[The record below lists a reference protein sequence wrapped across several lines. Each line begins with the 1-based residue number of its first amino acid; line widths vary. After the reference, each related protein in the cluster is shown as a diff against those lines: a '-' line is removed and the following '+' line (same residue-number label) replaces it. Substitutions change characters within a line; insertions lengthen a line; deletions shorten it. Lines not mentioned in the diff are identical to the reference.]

1 MRHDLTSLELFV
13 AVAECGNLTRA
24 AERQHLAVSAVSKR
38 VVELEA
44 LAGTPL
50 LVRQARGV
58 MLTPAGQSLLHHARQ
73 MLQLVRRMDEEM
85 GAYAGGMKGHVRL
98 HAVASA
104 LTQFLPAELE
114 SFLSRYP
121 DVQVSLEE
129 RTGKAIA
136 RAVADGSAD
145 LGIVASPVALGG
157 LTVLPYRT
165 DRLMLG
171 VPSGHALA
179 RRKAVRFAEALQ
191 YPFVGPHAE
200 SSLSMLMQQGA
211 QACGGTLQQRVQV
224 SSFDA
229 MCRLAETRL
238 GITLLPA
245 GVLAPHVAAGRL
257 RGVELKEA
265 WAAREMSI
273 VVRELGELS
282 HITRGL
288 IDHLQRAAGGGA
300 TAP

>member
-38 VVELEA
+38 IGELEA
-44 LAGTPL
+44 LARTPL
-50 LVRQARGV
+50 LVRQPRGV
-58 MLTPAGQSLLHHARQ
+58 ALTPAGQSLLHHARQ
-73 MLQLVRRMDEEM
+73 MLLLVRRMDEEL
-85 GAYAGGMKGHVRL
+85 GQYAGGMKGHIRL

-104 LTQFLPAELE
+104 LTQFLPEELE
-114 SFLSRYP
+114 AFLTRHP

-129 RTGKAIA
+129 RTGKAVA

-145 LGIVASPVALGG
+145 LGIVASAAAQAG
-157 LTVLPYRT
+157 LDTLPYRT

-171 VPSGHALA
+171 VPRDHPLA
-179 RRKAVRFAEALQ
+179 RRKAVRFADALA

-200 SSLSMLMQQGA
+200 SSLSALMQQGA
-211 QACGGTLQQRVQV
+211 QACGRALQQRVQV

-229 MCRLAETRL
+229 MCRLVETRL

-257 RGVELKEA
+257 QGVDLKEA
-265 WAAREMSI
+265 WAERHMAI
-273 VVRELGELS
+273 VVRDTQALS
-282 HITRGL
+282 HITRAL
-288 IDHLQRAAGGGA
+288 IAHLQQAAGSSRG
-300 TAP
+300 